1 MGKLDSKVVLITG
14 GTRNIG
20 RAIALAFARE
30 GADLALTCTHMGD
43 EARETVARIEA
54 MGRRVK
60 CYVSDASDFKAAHEV
75 VDDVIS
81 TFGRIDVLVNN
92 AGIVRDALILRM
104 TEEDFDT
111 VVNVNLKSVFNYTHA
126 VAPYMLR
133 ARKGSIVN
141 MSSVVGVSG
150 DPGQSNYAASKA
162 GIIGFS
168 KSIAKELGPRGIRS
182 NCIAPGYINS
192 EMTKDMPEDI
202 RDFWFKRISM
212 HRGGEV
218 EEVAGVALFLA
229 SDDSTYVS
237 GQVINCCGALV
248 C

>member
-1 MGKLDSKVVLITG
+1 MGQLDSKVALITG

-20 RAIALAFARE
+20 RAVALAFARE
-30 GADLALTCTHMGD
+30 GADLAITCTHIGE
-43 EARETVARIEA
+43 EAKKTIAEIEA
-54 MGRRVK
+54 MGRKVK
-60 CYVSDASDFKAAHEV
+60 CYESDASDFKAAHELVEDV
-75 VDDVIS
+75 VK
-81 TFGRIDVLVNN
+81 TFGKIDVLVNN

-104 TEEDFDT
+104 TEEDFDQ
-111 VVNVNLKSVFNYTHA
+111 VINKNLKSVFNYTHA
-126 VAPYMLR
+126 VAPLMLR
-133 ARKGSIVN
+133 ARKGSIIN

-150 DPGQSNYAASKA
+150 DPGQCNYAASKA

-192 EMTKDMPEDI
+192 EMTEKMPEPI
-202 RDFWFKRISM
+202 RDYWFRQISM

-218 EEVAGVALFLA
+218 EEVAGVAVFLA
-229 SDDSTYVS
+229 SDASSYVS